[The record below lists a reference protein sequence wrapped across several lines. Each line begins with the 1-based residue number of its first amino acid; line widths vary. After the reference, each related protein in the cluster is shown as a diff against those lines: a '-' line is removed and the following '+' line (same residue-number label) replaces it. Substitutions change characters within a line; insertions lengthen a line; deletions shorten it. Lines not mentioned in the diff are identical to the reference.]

1 MTGDDRFMQGFLSA
15 FGKTAAELPPF
26 FAKKKEEGKK
36 EEKGE
41 KKEEKKEEKGEKKEE
56 GKKPPFWAKKE
67 EEKKAF
73 YNGFASVFEKEAG
86 KECLSAKIKKQ
97 LKK

>member
-36 EEKGE
+36 EEK
-41 KKEEKKEEKGEKKEE
+41 KEEKGEKKEE
-56 GKKPPFWAKKE
+56 GKKSPFFAKKE

-73 YNGFASVFEKEAG
+73 YAGFMSSFEKEAG

>member
-15 FGKTAAELPPF
+15 FGKTAAEMPPF
-26 FAKKKEEGKK
+26 FAKKKEEG
-36 EEKGE
+36 
-41 KKEEKKEEKGEKKEE
+41 KKEEKGEKKEE

-73 YNGFASVFEKEAG
+73 YNGFTSVFEKEAG